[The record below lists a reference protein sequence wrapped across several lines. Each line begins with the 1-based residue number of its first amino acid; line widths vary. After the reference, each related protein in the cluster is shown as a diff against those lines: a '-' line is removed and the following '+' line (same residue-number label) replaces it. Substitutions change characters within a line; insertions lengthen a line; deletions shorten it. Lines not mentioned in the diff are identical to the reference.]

1 MITIEFFHDVICSFC
16 FPMSYR
22 MRQVQ
27 KQMPE
32 IKIIHRSFALAKDN
46 EDHEQMF
53 GSRENAKNEILSHWV
68 HANQNDDLHRFNI
81 EGMRE
86 ADFLFP
92 TSMNGLLAAKAAS
105 VVAGEAGYWT
115 IFDALQ
121 TGLFVDSQNIDDL
134 TVIEAIVKKSS
145 IDFDK
150 WQQAFV
156 DPATLTLVED
166 DFRLAN
172 AYQLTGVP
180 ALIINRKYLLNGA
193 QPMDQIIQ
201 AIQTIKE
208 KEMPTLEVLETSDSE
223 NSSCNMEDGKWVC
236 KD

>member
-22 MRQVQ
+22 MRQIQ
-27 KQMPE
+27 KEMPE
-32 IKIIHRSFALAKDN
+32 LNIIHRSFALARDE
-46 EDHEQMF
+46 EDHERMF

-81 EGMRE
+81 EGMRA

-92 TSMNGLLAAKAAS
+92 TSMNGLLAAKAAG
-105 VVAGEAGYWT
+105 VVGGEASYWDM
-115 IFDALQ
+115 FDALQ
-121 TGLFVDSQNIDDL
+121 TGLFVYSQNIDDIA
-134 TVIEAIVKKSS
+134 VIESIVKNSS
-145 IDFDK
+145 IDFEK
-150 WQQAFV
+150 WQQAFIN
-156 DPATLTLVED
+156 PETLALVED

-172 AYQLTGVP
+172 AYQLSGVP
-180 ALIINRKYLLNGA
+180 ALIVNGKYLINGA

-201 AIQTIKE
+201 AIETIKE
-208 KEMPTLEVLETSDSE
+208 KETPIIEVIENGESE
-223 NSSCNMEDGKWVC
+223 NGSCTMEDGKWVC

>member
-27 KQMPE
+27 KEMPE
-32 IKIIHRSFALAKDN
+32 IKIIHRSFALARDTKA
-46 EDHEQMF
+46 HEQMF

-81 EGMRE
+81 DGMKE

-92 TSMNGLLAAKAAS
+92 TSMNGLLAAKAAG
-105 VVAGEAGYWT
+105 VVGGEISYWAV
-115 IFDALQ
+115 FDALQ
-121 TGLFVDSQNIDDL
+121 TGLFVDSQNIEDT
-134 TVIEAIVKKSS
+134 TVIESIVKNSS
-145 IDFDK
+145 IDFEK
-150 WQQAFV
+150 WQLAFN
-156 DPATLTLVED
+156 DPATLMLVED

-180 ALIINRKYLLNGA
+180 ALIVNGKYLINGA
-193 QPMDQIIQ
+193 QPIDQIMQ
-201 AIQTIKE
+201 AIETIKE
-208 KEMPTLEVLETSDSE
+208 KETPILEVIENSDSE
-223 NSSCNMEDGKWVC
+223 NGSCTMEDGKWVC

>member
-86 ADFLFP
+86 ANFLFP
-92 TSMNGLLAAKAAS
+92 TSMNGLLAAKAAG
-105 VVAGEAGYWT
+105 VVAGEAGYWM

-134 TVIEAIVKKSS
+134 AVIEAIVKESS

-150 WQQAFV
+150 WQQALI

-166 DFRLAN
+166 DFRLVN

-180 ALIINRKYLLNGA
+180 ALIINGKYLINGA

-208 KEMPTLEVLETSDSE
+208 KEMTTLEVLETSDSE
-223 NSSCNMEDGKWVC
+223 NSSCKMEDGKWVC

>member
-27 KQMPE
+27 KELPE
-32 IKIIHRSFALAKDN
+32 IKIIHRSFALAR
-46 EDHEQMF
+46 EDADHVQMF

-81 EGMRE
+81 KGMKQ

-105 VVAGEAGYWT
+105 VVDGEDGYWA

-121 TGLFVDSQNIDDL
+121 TALFVNNQNIDDRD
-134 TVIEAIVKKSS
+134 VIEAIVQDSS
-145 IDFDK
+145 IDFEK
-150 WQQAFV
+150 WQHAFK
-156 DPATLTLVED
+156 DPATLALVED
-166 DFRLAN
+166 DFRVAN

-180 ALIINRKYLLNGA
+180 ALIVNGKYLINGA

-201 AIQTIKE
+201 ALDTIKE
-208 KEMPTLEVLETSDSE
+208 KEAPIIEVIE
-223 NSSCNMEDGKWVC
+223 NSESEYGSCNMEDGKWVC